1 MKISINTNIFNPIY
15 RNAATDYKHRHEV
28 YFGSAGSGKSHF
40 IAQKLLIK
48 ALTSRRKIL
57 ILRKVDK
64 TSKDST
70 WSLMREMID
79 QFQLT
84 ELVEFRLAEMRIVFP
99 NESEMLF
106 RGLQDQERIKS
117 ITGISDAWLE
127 EASEFTA
134 EDANQIDLRIRSMV
148 PHQQIFYSYNPV
160 SKSNWVYDRWHKE
173 GVKIPKDTTVLHT
186 TYHDNMFLPQS
197 YRDSMENLK
206 DRDPFMYRVYA
217 LGEFASMGK
226 RVYTNWETRF
236 IMPEELAT
244 TTAYFGLD
252 FGFTNDPTTLI
263 RADVDE
269 KKKIIYITDEFLQ
282 KGMLNNT
289 IADMIKAKGYS
300 KEVITADSAEQKSIV
315 EIRRAGIERIRAAKK
330 GPDSVSF
337 GIKKVQQFDIV
348 VSPECEQTI
357 IELEN
362 YVWQKDKKSGEY
374 IDKPVDNHNHL
385 LDALRYALEDIG
397 KPPNTARVMSKSLLG
412 L

>member
-1 MKISINTNIFNPIY
+1 MFNKVY
-15 RNAATDYKHRHEV
+15 RPLITDYSKRHEV
-28 YFGSAGSGKSHF
+28 YYGSAGSGKSHF
-40 IAQKLLIK
+40 VAQKLLVK
-48 ALTSRRKIL
+48 ALHSRRKIL

-70 WSLMREMID
+70 WSLMREIIN
-79 QFQLT
+79 QFHLSDYT
-84 ELVEFRLAEMRIVFP
+84 EERVGEMRMVLP
-99 NESEMLF
+99 NDSEFLF
-106 RGLQDQERIKS
+106 RGLQDVERIKS
-117 ITGISDAWLE
+117 IQGITDIWLE
-127 EASEFTA
+127 EATEMTA
-134 EDANQIDLRIRSMV
+134 EDANQLDLRLRSLEPNLQM
-148 PHQQIFYSYNPV
+148 FYSYNPT
-160 SKSNWVYDRWHKE
+160 SKTSWVYDRWHKE
-173 GVKIPKDTTVLHT
+173 GIVLPNDTVVLHT
-186 TYHDNMFLPQS
+186 TYHDNKFVPQS
-197 YRDSMENLK
+197 YRDSMESLK
-206 DRDPFMYRVYA
+206 ERDPFMYRVYA

-252 FGFTNDPTTLI
+252 FGFVNDPTTLV

-269 KKKIIYITDEFLQ
+269 KKKTIYITDEFLQ
-282 KGMLNNT
+282 RGMLNNT

-315 EIRRAGIERIRAAKK
+315 EIRRAGVERIRPAKK
-330 GPDSVSF
+330 GPDSVLF
-337 GIKKVQQFDIV
+337 GIKKLQQFNIV
-348 VSPECEQTI
+348 VSPECEDTI

>member
-1 MKISINTNIFNPIY
+1 
-15 RNAATDYKHRHEV
+15 
-28 YFGSAGSGKSHF
+28 
-40 IAQKLLIK
+40 
-48 ALTSRRKIL
+48 
-57 ILRKVDK
+57 
-64 TSKDST
+64 
-70 WSLMREMID
+70 MID

-84 ELVEFRLAEMRIVFP
+84 DLVEFRLAEMRIIFP

-117 ITGISDAWLE
+117 ITGITDGWLE

-134 EDANQIDLRIRSMV
+134 EDANQIDLRIRSMA

-160 SKSNWVYDRWHKE
+160 SRSNWVYDRWHKE
-173 GVKIPKDTTVLHT
+173 GVKIPNDTTVLHT
-186 TYHDNMFLPQS
+186 TYNDNMFLPQS

-252 FGFTNDPTTLI
+252 FGFVNDPTTLV

-315 EIRRAGIERIRAAKK
+315 EIRRAGIDRIRAAKK
-330 GPDSVSF
+330 GPDSILF
-337 GIKKVQQFDIV
+337 GIKKLQQFNIV
-348 VSPECEQTI
+348 VSPECENTI

>member
-1 MKISINTNIFNPIY
+1 MLEI
-15 RNAATDYKHRHEV
+15 
-28 YFGSAGSGKSHF
+28 
-40 IAQKLLIK
+40 
-48 ALTSRRKIL
+48 
-57 ILRKVDK
+57 
-64 TSKDST
+64 
-70 WSLMREMID
+70 ID

-84 ELVEFRLAEMRIVFP
+84 EHIIVRKADMIIELPNGSEF
-99 NESEMLF
+99 LF
-106 RGLQDQERIKS
+106 RGLMDPERIKS
-117 ITGISDAWLE
+117 INGITGFWLE
-127 EASEFTA
+127 ESSEFTA
-134 EDANQIDLRIRSMV
+134 EDANQLDLRLRTMV
-148 PHQQIFYSYNPV
+148 PNLQIFYSYNPV
-160 SKSNWVYDRWHKE
+160 SKTNWVYDRWHKE
-173 GVKIPKDTTVLHT
+173 GVKIPDNTRVVHT
-186 TYHDNMFLPQS
+186 TYRDNEHLPQS
-197 YRDSMENLK
+197 YRESMENLK
-206 DRDPFMYRVYA
+206 DRDPFMYRVYS
-217 LGEFASMGK
+217 LGLFASMGK

-252 FGFTNDPTTLI
+252 FGFVNDPTTLV

-315 EIRRAGIERIRAAKK
+315 EIRRAGIDRIRAAKK
-330 GPDSVSF
+330 GPDSILF
-337 GIKKVQQFDIV
+337 GIKKLQQFNIV
-348 VSPECEQTI
+348 VSPECENTI

-362 YVWQKDKKSGEY
+362 YVWQKDNKSGEY

-397 KPPNTARVMSKSLLG
+397 KPPNKARALNKSLLG